1 MYSFFTFFICLKN
14 LAGHIEPHGC
24 LTLARGPPPPRI
36 DNYTGLNKPIFYLEK
51 MEKRIGGCAQ
61 LHQVWEAPDQGQ
73 SLLTVVDVN
82 NGHFG

>member
-1 MYSFFTFFICLKN
+1 MAALPW
-14 LAGHIEPHGC
+14 LVD
-24 LTLARGPPPPRI
+24 PPPPRI
-36 DNYTGLNKPIFYLEK
+36 DNYTGLNKPIFYFEK